1 MSTYLPPDP
10 SRPTPAVCRVE
21 GSGGVG
27 VGWVGM
33 TGCRW
38 DQALSHK
45 GNGAA
50 TYMLSILGVG
60 KGSLILAPK
69 AQHFSWTPGGS
80 AFILPTPTLLKR
92 RLSFA

>member
-10 SRPTPAVCRVE
+10 SRPTPALGRVE
-21 GSGGVG
+21 GSRGV
-27 VGWVGM
+27 VM

-50 TYMLSILGVG
+50 TSATYMLTILGVG
-60 KGSLILAPK
+60 KGSRILAPK